1 MCLNNILWSKM
12 LSSSISMTELVFTN
26 QLLTVSGEVEHC
38 GISHSSTTSTCCKP
52 YWRIRY
58 SHTQSSWT
66 CNSWGPEGS
75 WTGETETMVA
85 TGRLTKGCIKYTSTL
100 PQTTLRKW
108 SSPLNNNTNWD
119 NTHIPDSLGHVLGD
133 VHLLHLPIE
142 VDRLPLCWYW

>member
-1 MCLNNILWSKM
+1 MCWNNMLWSKM
-12 LSSSISMTELVFTN
+12 LSSSISMTELVTPTN
-26 QLLTVSGEVEHC
+26 CSLSLEKLNTVASQV
-38 GISHSSTTSTCCKP
+38 SSTTSTCCKP

-58 SHTQSSWT
+58 PHTQSSWT
-66 CNSWGPEGS
+66 CNSWGPEGR
-75 WTGETETMVA
+75 WTGETETMVVA
-85 TGRLTKGCIKYTSTL
+85 GRLTNGCIKYTSTL